1 MGQDAQAIRAE
12 IEATRERMGETAEAI
27 AYRADVKTRTKE
39 RITDKGNS
47 ARSKLGLAG
56 SQVAGA
62 VPSGTDVREGAG
74 RAVGIAQENPLGLAI
89 GSLAVGFI
97 AGLVVPTTRV
107 ENERLGPIADEI
119 KEQVIQ
125 TGQEALEH
133 GREVAQDAVA
143 GAADAV
149 QQSSEEHV
157 EALKASAQ
165 ESVEHVKD
173 AART

>member
-1 MGQDAQAIRAE
+1 MGQDAQAIREE
-12 IEATRERMGETAEAI
+12 IEATRSRMGETAEAI
-27 AYRADVKTRTKE
+27 AYRADIKARTKE
-39 RITDKGNS
+39 RISDKVNNT
-47 ARSKLGLAG
+47 RSKLGLAG
-56 SQVAGA
+56 SQVAA
-62 VPSGTDVREGAG
+62 AAPSATDVRQGAQK
-74 RAVGIAQENPLGLAI
+74 AVGIAQENPLGLAI
-89 GSLAVGFI
+89 GSVAVGFI
-97 AGLVVPTTRV
+97 AGLFVPITRV

-119 KEQVIQ
+119 KEQVMQ

-143 GAADAV
+143 GAADAA

-165 ESVEHVKD
+165 ESVEQVKD